1 MKNMNISSDITESI
15 ISRERLG
22 FDSPGDIEF
31 FLISGE
37 IVNREFF
44 KWLYRDNLML
54 VRALEDTLIKE
65 AFNKNIRCI
74 VAYKTVNS
82 SRYLIGFVLLALDVN
97 NTYDKTANIVM
108 INVLEEFKRVNI
120 GSNLIHLAEY
130 LAKVTYKK
138 DCMYLNTYIDF
149 EGIEDF
155 YTRLGYIKI
164 QENKETY
171 EATFK
176 KLLTE

>member
-1 MKNMNISSDITESI
+1 MNISSDITESI

-22 FDSPGDIEF
+22 FDSPKDIEF
-31 FLISGE
+31 FLIRGE
-37 IVNREFF
+37 VFNTEFL
-44 KWLYRDNLML
+44 KWLCRDNLIL
-54 VRALEDTLIKE
+54 LNGLEYTIYKE
-65 AFNKNIRCI
+65 AYNKNIKVI
-74 VAYKTVNS
+74 VAYDSFKNLS
-82 SRYLIGFVLLALDVN
+82 GFVILGLNVS
-97 NTYDKTANIVM
+97 NTSDETANIVALK
-108 INVLEEFKRVNI
+108 VFEEFKRVNI